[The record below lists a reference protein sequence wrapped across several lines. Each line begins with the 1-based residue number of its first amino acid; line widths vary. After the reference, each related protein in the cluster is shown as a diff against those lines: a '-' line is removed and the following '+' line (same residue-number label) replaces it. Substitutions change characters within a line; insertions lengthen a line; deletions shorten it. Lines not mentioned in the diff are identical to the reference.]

1 MYEENLDG
9 YKIWGN
15 GGENKSLFLI
25 LLYQAAPRVKVFYTS
40 MPQLVSVK
48 GFHIWD
54 VTRQREK
61 GWAQSAE
68 KLLDERKLCPM
79 GISI

>member
-1 MYEENLDG
+1 MDIKYEAMVA
-9 YKIWGN
+9 KISH
-15 GGENKSLFLI
+15 SLLI
-25 LLYQAAPRVKVFYTS
+25 LLYQAAPRLKVFYTS